1 MNHDNTKISFEA
13 LLQMAVTEAD
23 QRDLARLPSNQEM
36 NDAFQPSQRL
46 EKKVEKTLHQR
57 QTARR
62 RRTALRW
69 ARNAAVVV
77 LGIWVVFT
85 GALVPVQAVQQAAYS
100 TLLEWKEQFTSLFVS
115 SVSAAVTAL
124 PEDIQVTYLPEG
136 YTLEKHIQID
146 AYLNNFY
153 TNDLTGYLNVQ
164 VHLINSEKQIDLD
177 NEYSGYYTITFD
189 DISALWIQ
197 NDSSMNVLIY
207 EKDDYLFYL
216 AGSMDI
222 SELIKIA
229 QGIKY

>member
-1 MNHDNTKISFEA
+1 MSNNTKLSFEA

-57 QTARR
+57 QNARR
-62 RRTALRW
+62 RRIALRW

-100 TLLEWKEQFTSLFVS
+100 TLLEWKEQFASLFVS
-115 SVSAAVTAL
+115 SDSSAVTAL

-136 YTLEKHIQID
+136 YTLESHSQSNLD
-146 AYLNNFY
+146 FLNQY
-153 TNDLTGYLNVQ
+153 KNDLSENL
-164 VHLINSEKQIDLD
+164 LIEIRLIGNNIQLDLD
-177 NEYSGYYTITFD
+177 SEYSEYYSIQFD
-189 DISALWIQ
+189 DISALWLQNKTGKNILVYQ
-197 NDSSMNVLIY
+197 ND
-207 EKDDYLFYL
+207 EYLFYIIGTL
-216 AGSMDI
+216 DL
-222 SELIKIA
+222 SELIKVA

>member
-46 EKKVEKTLHQR
+46 EKKVEKTLHRR

-100 TLLEWKEQFTSLFVS
+100 TLLEWKEEFTSLFVS
-115 SVSAAVTAL
+115 SDSAVVTAL

-136 YTLEKHIQID
+136 YTLKSHVQNDLDCIFQYANSSNQLLIQIR
-146 AYLNNFY
+146 L
-153 TNDLTGYLNVQ
+153 VQ
-164 VHLINSEKQIDLD
+164 NYSQIDLD

>member
-100 TLLEWKEQFTSLFVS
+100 TLLEWKEEFTSLFMS
-115 SVSAAVTAL
+115 SDSSAITAL
-124 PEDIQVTYLPEG
+124 PDDVQVTYLPEG
-136 YTLEKHIQID
+136 YTLKSHQQNNSDVIIQYQNDLSQDLLLQIHLVQGNAQID
-146 AYLNNFY
+146 F
-153 TNDLTGYLNVQ
+153 D
-164 VHLINSEKQIDLD
+164 S
-177 NEYSGYYTITFD
+177 EYSNYFSIKFD
-189 DISALWIQ
+189 DIIALWIQ
-197 NDSSMNVLIY
+197 NETGASMLTYETDS
-207 EKDDYLFYL
+207 YLFSIT
-216 AGSMDI
+216 GSVDV

>member
-46 EKKVEKTLHQR
+46 EKKVEKTLHRR

-115 SVSAAVTAL
+115 SDSAVVTAL

-136 YTLEKHIQID
+136 YTLKSHVQNDLDCIFQYANSSNQLLIQIR
-146 AYLNNFY
+146 L
-153 TNDLTGYLNVQ
+153 VQ
-164 VHLINSEKQIDLD
+164 NYSQIDLD

>member
-1 MNHDNTKISFEA
+1 MSNNTKLSFEA

-57 QTARR
+57 QNARR
-62 RRTALRW
+62 RRIALRW

-115 SVSAAVTAL
+115 SDSSAVTAL

-136 YTLEKHIQID
+136 YTLESHIQNESFIVNE
-146 AYLNNFY
+146 YKNLSSQS
-153 TNDLTGYLNVQ
+153 LILQ
-164 VHLINSEKQIDLD
+164 VSQIENYRQVDLD
-177 NEYSGYYTITFD
+177 NEYSSYYSIEFD
-189 DISALWIQ
+189 GISALWLQNEDGTSTLAYQ
-197 NDSSMNVLIY
+197 ND
-207 EKDDYLFYL
+207 DYFFNII
-216 AGSMDI
+216 GSADV
-222 SELIKIA
+222 SELIKVA

>member
-1 MNHDNTKISFEA
+1 M
-13 LLQMAVTEAD
+13 
-23 QRDLARLPSNQEM
+23 
-36 NDAFQPSQRL
+36 
-46 EKKVEKTLHQR
+46 
-57 QTARR
+57 
-62 RRTALRW
+62 
-69 ARNAAVVV
+69 
-77 LGIWVVFT
+77 
-85 GALVPVQAVQQAAYS
+85 
-100 TLLEWKEQFTSLFVS
+100 
-115 SVSAAVTAL
+115 TAL

-136 YTLEKHIQID
+136 YTLKSHVQNDLDCIFQYANSSNQLLIQIR
-146 AYLNNFY
+146 L
-153 TNDLTGYLNVQ
+153 VQ
-164 VHLINSEKQIDLD
+164 NYSQIDLD

>member
-23 QRDLARLPSNQEM
+23 QRDLARLPTNQEM

-46 EKKVEKTLHQR
+46 EKKVEKTLHRR

-100 TLLEWKEQFTSLFVS
+100 TLLEWKEEFTSLFVS
-115 SVSAAVTAL
+115 SDSAVVTAL

-136 YTLEKHIQID
+136 YTLKSHVQNDLDCIFQYANSSNQLLIQIR
-146 AYLNNFY
+146 L
-153 TNDLTGYLNVQ
+153 VQ
-164 VHLINSEKQIDLD
+164 NYSQIDLD

>member
-1 MNHDNTKISFEA
+1 MSNNTKLSFEA

-23 QRDLARLPSNQEM
+23 QRDLARLPSNEEM

-57 QTARR
+57 QNARR
-62 RRTALRW
+62 RRIALRW

-100 TLLEWKEQFTSLFVS
+100 TLLEWKEQFASLFVS
-115 SVSAAVTAL
+115 SDSSAVTAL
-124 PEDIQVTYLPEG
+124 PEDIQVTYLPEE
-136 YTLEKHIQID
+136 YTLESENISSLEFIQQYSNGLSENLMIQI
-146 AYLNNFY
+146 NPI
-153 TNDLTGYLNVQ
+153 ND
-164 VHLINSEKQIDLD
+164 KMQIDMD
-177 NEYSGYYTITFD
+177 NEYSDYYRIQFD
-189 DISALWIQ
+189 HTSALWIQ
-197 NDSSMNVLIY
+197 NESKQNTLIY
-207 EKDDYLFYL
+207 QHDSYLFSITG
-216 AGSMDI
+216 AIDI

>member
-1 MNHDNTKISFEA
+1 MNNNTKLSFEA

-23 QRDLARLPSNQEM
+23 QRDLAQLPSNQEM

-46 EKKVEKTLHQR
+46 EKKVEKMLHRR

-62 RRTALRW
+62 RRIALRW

-115 SVSAAVTAL
+115 SDSAVVTAL

-136 YTLEKHIQID
+136 YTLESQSQKN
-146 AYLNNFY
+146 AYLYYRYSNDSSQILTLQISPINNK
-153 TNDLTGYLNVQ
+153 T
-164 VHLINSEKQIDLD
+164 QIDLD
-177 NEYSGYYTITFD
+177 NEHSDYYTVKFD
-189 DISALWIQ
+189 DITGLWLETQSDI
-197 NDSSMNVLIY
+197 NTFIY
-207 EKDDYLFYL
+207 QKDDYLFCIT
-216 AGSMDI
+216 SRIDI
-222 SELIKIA
+222 STIIKFA

>member
-1 MNHDNTKISFEA
+1 MSNNTKLSFEA

-57 QTARR
+57 QNARR
-62 RRTALRW
+62 RRIALRW

-115 SVSAAVTAL
+115 SDSSAVTAL

-136 YTLEKHIQID
+136 YTLESESISPVIFIQQYSNSFSEKLMIQI
-146 AYLNNFY
+146 NQI
-153 TNDLTGYLNVQ
+153 NDK
-164 VHLINSEKQIDLD
+164 KQIDID
-177 NEYSGYYTITFD
+177 NEYSDYYSLKFD
-189 DISALWIQ
+189 NISALWLQ
-197 NDSSMNVLIY
+197 NESKQNTLIY
-207 EKDDYLFYL
+207 QHGSYLFSIT
-216 AGSMDI
+216 GTIDI

-229 QGIKY
+229 QGINY

>member
-100 TLLEWKEQFTSLFVS
+100 TLLEWKEEFTSLFVS
-115 SVSAAVTAL
+115 SDSAVVTAL

-136 YTLEKHIQID
+136 YTLKSHVQNDLDCIFQYANSSNQLLIQIK
-146 AYLNNFY
+146 L
-153 TNDLTGYLNVQ
+153 VQ
-164 VHLINSEKQIDLD
+164 NYSQIDLD

>member
-46 EKKVEKTLHQR
+46 EKKVKKTLHQR

-85 GALVPVQAVQQAAYS
+85 GALVPVQAVQGRGGAGHLGGVYRGTGAG
-100 TLLEWKEQFTSLFVS
+100 TGRTAGGLFHVAGVERRIHLAVCLL
-115 SVSAAVTAL
+115 
-124 PEDIQVTYLPEG
+124 
-136 YTLEKHIQID
+136 
-146 AYLNNFY
+146 
-153 TNDLTGYLNVQ
+153 
-164 VHLINSEKQIDLD
+164 
-177 NEYSGYYTITFD
+177 
-189 DISALWIQ
+189 
-197 NDSSMNVLIY
+197 
-207 EKDDYLFYL
+207 
-216 AGSMDI
+216 
-222 SELIKIA
+222 
-229 QGIKY
+229 

>member
-23 QRDLARLPSNQEM
+23 QRDLARLPTNQEM

-46 EKKVEKTLHQR
+46 EKKVEKTLHRR

-100 TLLEWKEQFTSLFVS
+100 TLLEWKEEFTSLFVS
-115 SVSAAVTAL
+115 SDSAVVTAL

-136 YTLEKHIQID
+136 YTLKSHVQNDLDCIFQYANSSNQLLIQIR
-146 AYLNNFY
+146 L
-153 TNDLTGYLNVQ
+153 V
-164 VHLINSEKQIDLD
+164 
-177 NEYSGYYTITFD
+177 
-189 DISALWIQ
+189 
-197 NDSSMNVLIY
+197 
-207 EKDDYLFYL
+207 
-216 AGSMDI
+216 
-222 SELIKIA
+222 
-229 QGIKY
+229 

>member
-115 SVSAAVTAL
+115 SDSAVVTAL

-136 YTLEKHIQID
+136 YTLKSHVQNDLDCIFQYANSSNQLLIQIR
-146 AYLNNFY
+146 L
-153 TNDLTGYLNVQ
+153 VQ
-164 VHLINSEKQIDLD
+164 NYSQIDLD

>member
-100 TLLEWKEQFTSLFVS
+100 TLLEWKEEFTSLFVS
-115 SVSAAVTAL
+115 SDSAAVTAL

-136 YTLEKHIQID
+136 YTLKSHVQNDLDCIFQYANSSNQLLIQIR
-146 AYLNNFY
+146 L
-153 TNDLTGYLNVQ
+153 VQ
-164 VHLINSEKQIDLD
+164 NYSQIDLD

>member
-100 TLLEWKEQFTSLFVS
+100 TLLEWKEEFTSLFVS
-115 SVSAAVTAL
+115 SDSAVVTAL

-136 YTLEKHIQID
+136 YTLKSHVQNDLDCIFQYANSSNQLLIQIR
-146 AYLNNFY
+146 L
-153 TNDLTGYLNVQ
+153 VQ
-164 VHLINSEKQIDLD
+164 NYSQIDLD

>member
-46 EKKVEKTLHQR
+46 EKKVEKTLHRR

-62 RRTALRW
+62 RRIALRW

-100 TLLEWKEQFTSLFVS
+100 TLLEWKEEFTSLFVS
-115 SVSAAVTAL
+115 SDSAVVTAL

-136 YTLEKHIQID
+136 YTLKSHVQDDLDCIFQYANSSNQLLIQIR
-146 AYLNNFY
+146 L
-153 TNDLTGYLNVQ
+153 VQ
-164 VHLINSEKQIDLD
+164 NYSQIDLD

>member
-100 TLLEWKEQFTSLFVS
+100 TLLEWKEEFTSLFVS
-115 SVSAAVTAL
+115 SDSAVVTAL

-136 YTLEKHIQID
+136 YTLKSHVQ
-146 AYLNNFY
+146 
-153 TNDLTGYLNVQ
+153 NDLDCIFQYANSSNQLLIRLVQ
-164 VHLINSEKQIDLD
+164 NYSQIDLD

>member
-1 MNHDNTKISFEA
+1 MSNNTKLSFEA

-57 QTARR
+57 QNARR
-62 RRTALRW
+62 RRIALRW

-100 TLLEWKEQFTSLFVS
+100 TLLEWKEQFASLFVS
-115 SVSAAVTAL
+115 SDSSAVTAL

-136 YTLEKHIQID
+136 YTLESHIQNESFIVNE
-146 AYLNNFY
+146 YKNLSSQS
-153 TNDLTGYLNVQ
+153 LILQ
-164 VHLINSEKQIDLD
+164 VSQIENYRQVDLD
-177 NEYSGYYTITFD
+177 NEYSSYYSVEFD
-189 DISALWIQ
+189 GISALWLQNEDGTSTLAYQ
-197 NDSSMNVLIY
+197 ND
-207 EKDDYLFYL
+207 DYFFNII
-216 AGSMDI
+216 GSADV
-222 SELIKIA
+222 SELIKVA

>member
-23 QRDLARLPSNQEM
+23 QRDLARLPTNQEM

-115 SVSAAVTAL
+115 SDSAVVTAL

-136 YTLEKHIQID
+136 YTLKSHVQNDLDCIFQYANSSNQLLIQIR
-146 AYLNNFY
+146 L
-153 TNDLTGYLNVQ
+153 VQ
-164 VHLINSEKQIDLD
+164 NYSQIDLD

>member
-62 RRTALRW
+62 RRIALRW

-100 TLLEWKEQFTSLFVS
+100 TLLEWKEEFTSLFVS
-115 SVSAAVTAL
+115 SDSAVVTAL

-136 YTLEKHIQID
+136 YTLKSHVQNDLDCIFQYANSSNQLLIQIR
-146 AYLNNFY
+146 L
-153 TNDLTGYLNVQ
+153 VQ
-164 VHLINSEKQIDLD
+164 NYSQIDLD

>member
-23 QRDLARLPSNQEM
+23 QRDLVRLPTNQEM

-46 EKKVEKTLHQR
+46 EKKVEKTLHRR

-100 TLLEWKEQFTSLFVS
+100 TLLEWKEEFTSLFVS
-115 SVSAAVTAL
+115 SDSAVVTAL

-136 YTLEKHIQID
+136 YTLKSHVQNDLDCIFQYANSSNQLLIQIR
-146 AYLNNFY
+146 L
-153 TNDLTGYLNVQ
+153 VQ
-164 VHLINSEKQIDLD
+164 NYSQIDLD

>member
-115 SVSAAVTAL
+115 SDSAVVTAL

-136 YTLEKHIQID
+136 YTLKSHVQNDLDCIFQYANSSNQLLIQIR
-146 AYLNNFY
+146 L
-153 TNDLTGYLNVQ
+153 VQ
-164 VHLINSEKQIDLD
+164 NYSQIDLD
-177 NEYSGYYTITFD
+177 NEYSGYYTLTFD

>member
-23 QRDLARLPSNQEM
+23 QRDLARLPTNQEM
-36 NDAFQPSQRL
+36 NDAFQPSQQL

-100 TLLEWKEQFTSLFVS
+100 TLLEWKEEFTSLFVS
-115 SVSAAVTAL
+115 SDSAVVTAL

-136 YTLEKHIQID
+136 YTLKSHVQNDLDCIFQYANSSNQLLIQIR
-146 AYLNNFY
+146 L
-153 TNDLTGYLNVQ
+153 VQ
-164 VHLINSEKQIDLD
+164 NYSQIDLD

>member
-13 LLQMAVTEAD
+13 LLQIAVTEAD

-46 EKKVEKTLHQR
+46 EKKVEKTLHQQ

-100 TLLEWKEQFTSLFVS
+100 TLLEWKEEFTSLFVS
-115 SVSAAVTAL
+115 SDSAVVTAL

-136 YTLEKHIQID
+136 YTLKSHVQNDLDCIFQYANSSNQLLIQIR
-146 AYLNNFY
+146 L
-153 TNDLTGYLNVQ
+153 VQ
-164 VHLINSEKQIDLD
+164 NYSQIDLD

>member
-23 QRDLARLPSNQEM
+23 QRDLARLPSNQEL

-115 SVSAAVTAL
+115 SDSAVVTAL

-136 YTLEKHIQID
+136 YTLKSHVQNDLDCIFQYANSSNQLLIQIR
-146 AYLNNFY
+146 L
-153 TNDLTGYLNVQ
+153 VQ
-164 VHLINSEKQIDLD
+164 NYSQIDLD

>member
-100 TLLEWKEQFTSLFVS
+100 TLLEWKEEFTSLFVS
-115 SVSAAVTAL
+115 SDSAVVTAL

-136 YTLEKHIQID
+136 YTLESHVQNDLDCIFQYANSSNQLLIQIR
-146 AYLNNFY
+146 L
-153 TNDLTGYLNVQ
+153 VQ
-164 VHLINSEKQIDLD
+164 NYSQIDLD